1 MSKVVFVG
9 NVPYNMGEEQL
20 IDVFKSVGQVVGFR
34 LVFDR
39 ETGKPRGYGF
49 CEFADHETA
58 LSAVRNL
65 NNVDVGGRPLRID
78 LADSDPFL
86 EGKTTVRG
94 ELIDGGETRAQWRER
109 ENAKRDRDSD
119 GGKDKTSFLRS
130 LPQGVPVPP
139 GASALDMISQT
150 LATMNPAQLV
160 EVLAQFKAFVITHPD
175 QARGLLVAHPQL
187 AYALFQALLL
197 NKIVDPAI
205 LQVQQLFGLTSP
217 HPAQSFRSLFS
228 ACLQPR
234 IQAIQLVLPLRL
246 LRPHPHRIWHRH
258 LRLYRSSLKPACT
271 HRTMGFHPRRSRHP
285 STLHKSQ
292 CTPHQHQHHSN
303 SSNSNSSTCHIMVFH
318 SSHPNPN
325 PNRRLRQHQRLL
337 STTLTRRRRYLPIL
351 PPNVRAKR
359 GICPRQCCSKSFVS
373 HRSKLT
379 SFHLRRGTLS
389 SLSQVDPAIKHLFVT
404 NKHPL

>member
-1 MSKVVFVG
+1 
-9 NVPYNMGEEQL
+9 
-20 IDVFKSVGQVVGFR
+20 VFKSVGQVVGFRCTCIPISTSLVLLASCPTR

-109 ENAKRDRDSD
+109 ENAKREREKDSD
-119 GGKDKTSFLRS
+119 GTKERASFLRN
-130 LPQGVPVPP
+130 LPQGVPVPL

-150 LATMNPAQLV
+150 LATMNPTQLV

-175 QARGLLVAHPQL
+175 QARSLLVAHPQL

-205 LQVQQLFGLTSP
+205 LQRMLAATNSSHSTSAPTSTTAPAPAPHLPPLPPSIPQLQQPSV
-217 HPAQSFRSLFS
+217 HPPYHGAPPPQPIPQSFYPPQVSLHPS
-228 ACLQPR
+228 STAPPPQQQQQQQPLSYYGIPQLPPQQQPPPVPPAGAIESIDPSQKAMLLQ
-234 IQAIQLVLPLRL
+234 VLRL
-246 LRPHPHRIWHRH
+246 TQEQIN
-258 LRLYRSSLKPACT
+258 
-271 HRTMGFHPRRSRHP
+271 
-285 STLHKSQ
+285 Q
-292 CTPHQHQHHSN
+292 
-303 SSNSNSSTCHIMVFH
+303 
-318 SSHPNPN
+318 
-325 PNRRLRQHQRLL
+325 
-337 STTLTRRRRYLPIL
+337 L
-351 PPNVRAKR
+351 PPAERDA
-359 GICPRQCCSKSFVS
+359 ILAL
-373 HRSKLT
+373 RSQL
-379 SFHLRRGTLS
+379 G
-389 SLSQVDPAIKHLFVT
+389 SLA
-404 NKHPL
+404 

>member
-109 ENAKRDRDSD
+109 ENFKRDRDSD
-119 GGKDKTSFLRS
+119 GGKDKISFLRG

-175 QARGLLVAHPQL
+175 QARALLVAHPQL

-205 LQVQQLFGLTSP
+205 LQRMLAATNPGHPVSAPAPTPAPAPAPHLAPAPSTIPQLTQTGMHLPYHGAPPPQIPPSFYPSQIPVHPSPAPPPQQQQQQQHMSYYGVPQFP
-217 HPAQSFRSLFS
+217 PQPPPPAAPAAAIDSIDPSQKAML
-228 ACLQPR
+228 LQ
-234 IQAIQLVLPLRL
+234 VLRL
-246 LRPHPHRIWHRH
+246 TQEQI
-258 LRLYRSSLKPACT
+258 
-271 HRTMGFHPRRSRHP
+271 
-285 STLHKSQ
+285 SQ
-292 CTPHQHQHHSN
+292 
-303 SSNSNSSTCHIMVFH
+303 
-318 SSHPNPN
+318 
-325 PNRRLRQHQRLL
+325 
-337 STTLTRRRRYLPIL
+337 L
-351 PPNVRAKR
+351 PPAERDA
-359 GICPRQCCSKSFVS
+359 ILAL
-373 HRSKLT
+373 RSQLGN
-379 SFHLRRGTLS
+379 L
-389 SLSQVDPAIKHLFVT
+389 A
-404 NKHPL
+404 

>member
-20 IDVFKSVGQVVGFR
+20 IDVFKSSHSPPLER

-119 GGKDKTSFLRS
+119 SGKDKISFLHS

-139 GASALDMISQT
+139 GVSALDMISQT

-175 QARGLLVAHPQL
+175 QARALLVAHPQL

-197 NKIVDPAI
+197 NKIRMLAATNPGHPVSAPAPTPAPAPAPHLAPAPSTIPQLTQTGMHPPYHGAPPPQIPPSFYPPQIPVHPSPAPPPQQQQHMSYYGVPQFPPPPAAPAAAIDSIDPSQKAMLLQVLRLTQEQINQLPPAERDAI
-205 LQVQQLFGLTSP
+205 LALRSQLG
-217 HPAQSFRSLFS
+217 SL
-228 ACLQPR
+228 A
-234 IQAIQLVLPLRL
+234 
-246 LRPHPHRIWHRH
+246 
-258 LRLYRSSLKPACT
+258 
-271 HRTMGFHPRRSRHP
+271 
-285 STLHKSQ
+285 
-292 CTPHQHQHHSN
+292 
-303 SSNSNSSTCHIMVFH
+303 
-318 SSHPNPN
+318 
-325 PNRRLRQHQRLL
+325 
-337 STTLTRRRRYLPIL
+337 
-351 PPNVRAKR
+351 
-359 GICPRQCCSKSFVS
+359 
-373 HRSKLT
+373 
-379 SFHLRRGTLS
+379 
-389 SLSQVDPAIKHLFVT
+389 
-404 NKHPL
+404 

>member
-1 MSKVVFVG
+1 MMSKVVFVG

-109 ENAKRDRDSD
+109 ENAKRDREPD
-119 GGKDKTSFLRS
+119 GTSS
-130 LPQGVPVPP
+130 
-139 GASALDMISQT
+139 LDMISQT
-150 LATMNPAQLV
+150 LATMNPTQLV

-175 QARGLLVAHPQL
+175 QARSLLVAHPQL

-205 LQVQQLFGLTSP
+205 LQAS
-217 HPAQSFRSLFS
+217 
-228 ACLQPR
+228 
-234 IQAIQLVLPLRL
+234 RL
-246 LRPHPHRIWHRH
+246 SWP
-258 LRLYRSSLKPACT
+258 T
-271 HRTMGFHPRRSRHP
+271 
-285 STLHKSQ
+285 
-292 CTPHQHQHHSN
+292 
-303 SSNSNSSTCHIMVFH
+303 
-318 SSHPNPN
+318 
-325 PNRRLRQHQRLL
+325 
-337 STTLTRRRRYLPIL
+337 
-351 PPNVRAKR
+351 
-359 GICPRQCCSKSFVS
+359 
-373 HRSKLT
+373 
-379 SFHLRRGTLS
+379 
-389 SLSQVDPAIKHLFVT
+389 
-404 NKHPL
+404 

>member
-109 ENAKRDRDSD
+109 ENSKRDRDSD
-119 GGKDKTSFLRS
+119 GGKDKISFLRG

-175 QARGLLVAHPQL
+175 QARALLVAHPQL

-205 LQVQQLFGLTSP
+205 LQRMLAATNPGHPVSAPAPTPVPAPAPHLAPAPSTIPQLTQTGMHPPYHGAPPPQIPPSFYPPQIPVHPSPAPPSQQQQQQQHMSYYGVPQFP
-217 HPAQSFRSLFS
+217 PQPPPPAAPAAAIDSIDPSQKAML
-228 ACLQPR
+228 LQ
-234 IQAIQLVLPLRL
+234 VLRL
-246 LRPHPHRIWHRH
+246 TQEQI
-258 LRLYRSSLKPACT
+258 
-271 HRTMGFHPRRSRHP
+271 
-285 STLHKSQ
+285 SQ
-292 CTPHQHQHHSN
+292 
-303 SSNSNSSTCHIMVFH
+303 
-318 SSHPNPN
+318 
-325 PNRRLRQHQRLL
+325 
-337 STTLTRRRRYLPIL
+337 L
-351 PPNVRAKR
+351 PPAERDA
-359 GICPRQCCSKSFVS
+359 ILAL
-373 HRSKLT
+373 RSQL
-379 SFHLRRGTLS
+379 G
-389 SLSQVDPAIKHLFVT
+389 SLA
-404 NKHPL
+404 

>member
-109 ENAKRDRDSD
+109 ENAKRDRDSE
-119 GGKDKTSFLRS
+119 GPKDKTTFLRN
-130 LPQGVPVPP
+130 LPQGIPVPP

-175 QARGLLVAHPQL
+175 QARALLVAHPQL

-205 LQVQQLFGLTSP
+205 LQRMLAATNPGHPISAPAPTPTPAPAPAPHLAPPAPSAIPQLTQTGMHPPYHGAPPPQMPPSFYPPQIPVHPSPAPQQQQQQQHMSYYGVPQLP
-217 HPAQSFRSLFS
+217 PQPQPPPPAAPTAAIDSIDPSQKAML
-228 ACLQPR
+228 LQ
-234 IQAIQLVLPLRL
+234 VLRL
-246 LRPHPHRIWHRH
+246 TQEQIN
-258 LRLYRSSLKPACT
+258 
-271 HRTMGFHPRRSRHP
+271 
-285 STLHKSQ
+285 Q
-292 CTPHQHQHHSN
+292 
-303 SSNSNSSTCHIMVFH
+303 
-318 SSHPNPN
+318 
-325 PNRRLRQHQRLL
+325 
-337 STTLTRRRRYLPIL
+337 L
-351 PPNVRAKR
+351 PPAER
-359 GICPRQCCSKSFVS
+359 
-373 HRSKLT
+373 
-379 SFHLRRGTLS
+379 
-389 SLSQVDPAIKHLFVT
+389 DAILA
-404 NKHPL
+404 LAS